1 MRTESW
7 QVSVHL
13 SLLPF
18 YKYLVLSLK
27 KFSWKRPSCL
37 SLPSK
42 LLTWSAG
49 SMCISTWSV
58 CWVFLIP
65 PSLVLGQISSSA
77 STPVWTSKSL
87 LCKLSC
93 TRAKTI
99 CSFHSLLV
107 FLDELLEFEY
117 YCLLLET
124 YVSSLCCNRF
134 NSWFTILF
142 VHFLLTCV
150 FLVQIRFQL
159 ELSWSIL
166 RLGIPLQRGT
176 SQRGGE
182 KPFTDQIRNGR
193 ERSGCGYSSID
204 FPTSYL
210 FREAYIQSNLLISV
224 HVSKEKKKLLY
235 FSNLIWV
242 WNFTFTILATITIFR
257 RKTLGLVHSVWFGLR
272 TPRWMYYCCLSKM
285 SHERESE

>member
-1 MRTESW
+1 MRTEFW
-7 QVSVHL
+7 QVSIHL

-49 SMCISTWSV
+49 SMCISTRSV
-58 CWVFLIP
+58 CWVFLIL

-77 STPVWTSKSL
+77 STPAWTSKSL

-93 TRAKTI
+93 TRAKRI

-134 NSWFTILF
+134 NSWFTILL

-159 ELSWSIL
+159 ALS
-166 RLGIPLQRGT
+166 
-176 SQRGGE
+176 
-182 KPFTDQIRNGR
+182 
-193 ERSGCGYSSID
+193 
-204 FPTSYL
+204 
-210 FREAYIQSNLLISV
+210 
-224 HVSKEKKKLLY
+224 
-235 FSNLIWV
+235 
-242 WNFTFTILATITIFR
+242 
-257 RKTLGLVHSVWFGLR
+257 
-272 TPRWMYYCCLSKM
+272 
-285 SHERESE
+285 

>member
-1 MRTESW
+1 MRTDSW
-7 QVSVHL
+7 QVSAHL

-27 KFSWKRPSCL
+27 NFTWKRPSCL
-37 SLPSK
+37 SLLSK

-49 SMCISTWSV
+49 SMCISTRSV

-77 STPVWTSKSL
+77 STPPWSSKSL
-87 LCKLSC
+87 LCKFSC

-99 CSFHSLLV
+99 FSFRKLHSLLV

-117 YCLLLET
+117 YCLLLGT

-134 NSWFTILF
+134 NGWFTILF

-159 ELSWSIL
+159 ALS
-166 RLGIPLQRGT
+166 
-176 SQRGGE
+176 
-182 KPFTDQIRNGR
+182 
-193 ERSGCGYSSID
+193 
-204 FPTSYL
+204 
-210 FREAYIQSNLLISV
+210 
-224 HVSKEKKKLLY
+224 
-235 FSNLIWV
+235 
-242 WNFTFTILATITIFR
+242 
-257 RKTLGLVHSVWFGLR
+257 
-272 TPRWMYYCCLSKM
+272 
-285 SHERESE
+285 